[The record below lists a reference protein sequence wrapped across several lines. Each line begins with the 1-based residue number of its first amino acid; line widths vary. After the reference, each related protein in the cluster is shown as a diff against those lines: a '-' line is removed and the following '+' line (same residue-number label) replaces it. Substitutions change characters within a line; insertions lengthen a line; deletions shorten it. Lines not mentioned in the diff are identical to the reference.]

1 MIDIRVSYDT
11 IVVTYYN
18 APNTEQLRQHYEG
31 LPERLEREHIAPH
44 IRWLCGFKL
53 DFRFR

>member
-1 MIDIRVSYDT
+1 MRVTGDT

-18 APNTEQLRQHYEG
+18 ALNAELLRSQYEG
-31 LPERLEREHIAPH
+31 LPEKLADEGTAPE
-44 IRWLCGFKL
+44 IPWLYGVKL